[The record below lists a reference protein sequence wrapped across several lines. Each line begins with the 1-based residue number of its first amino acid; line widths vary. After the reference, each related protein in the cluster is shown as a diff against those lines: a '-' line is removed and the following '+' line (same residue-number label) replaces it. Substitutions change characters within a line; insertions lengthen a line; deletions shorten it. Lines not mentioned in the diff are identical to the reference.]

1 MFVVSKIQFANVRL
15 GKKKNGEQVGYN
27 AGNKSIGALSQ
38 FGNSG

>member
-15 GKKKNGEQVGYN
+15 GKKTNGEQV